1 MSVFIAQPPERITF
15 YMNVK
20 TTQNIAGKQGRKI
33 NKVQQNKE
41 INKTTITN
49 RR

>member
-1 MSVFIAQPPERITF
+1 VSVFIAQPPERITL

-20 TTQNIAGKQGRKI
+20 IIQNIAGNQGKKK
-33 NKVQQNKE
+33 NGVQQNKE
-41 INKTTITN
+41 INKKTTKN